1 MSIIGG
7 YKPSSMFSPPD
18 KSHLILVAFRFCKSF
33 IFFKTIQKQINNIL
47 LH

>member
-7 YKPSSMFSPPD
+7 YKPSSIFSP
-18 KSHLILVAFRFCKSF
+18 LILVAFRFCKSF
-33 IFFKTIQKQINNIL
+33 IFFKTIQKQTNNIL